1 MIMKQGKLQQQ
12 IQEYLLTSQ
21 TVMSYEQDKYTPYQ
35 NYLYKRALYGLK
47 ALTKEELDT
56 MCNKKK
62 KRITNVYFKAQ
73 KVINTLKQ
81 RVTIEYTNNLFKRFF
96 PKSAITIEL
105 IKNSEVDI
113 NFKNTLNFK
122 DLNIDKDQIIAIFI
136 EEGVLPKNFLSL
148 TRDPN
153 QLPRLK

>member
-1 MIMKQGKLQQQ
+1 
-12 IQEYLLTSQ
+12 
-21 TVMSYEQDKYTPYQ
+21 
-35 NYLYKRALYGLK
+35 
-47 ALTKEELDT
+47 
-56 MCNKKK
+56 
-62 KRITNVYFKAQ
+62 
-73 KVINTLKQ
+73 LKQ